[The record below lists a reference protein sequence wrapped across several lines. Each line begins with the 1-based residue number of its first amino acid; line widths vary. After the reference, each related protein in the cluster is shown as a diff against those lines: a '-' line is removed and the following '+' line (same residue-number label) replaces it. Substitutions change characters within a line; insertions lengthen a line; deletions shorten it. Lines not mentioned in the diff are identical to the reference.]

1 MDEFARETGAVFEA
15 AAVRVGA
22 FVGGWG
28 DEGVEEVAAGCMVSL
43 EFCLLIAKDLLCIVD
58 LNHVEPA
65 GNSPLDRSN
74 KSLLHVFNVIY
85 RHLLGERQLL
95 AIRNGTG
102 CICIVRPAI
111 DLFSSDG
118 SRAQPL
124 PHFGVSVL
132 IHR

>member
-1 MDEFARETGAVFEA
+1 MYEFARETGAVLEA
-15 AAVRVGA
+15 AAVGVGA

-28 DEGVEEVAAGCMVSL
+28 DEGVEEIAAGFMVSL
-43 EFCLLIAKDLLCIVD
+43 KFCPLIAKDLLCIVD

-74 KSLLHVFNVIY
+74 KSLLHVFNIIY
-85 RHLLGERQLL
+85 RHLLWERQLL
-95 AIRNGTG
+95 AIRNCTG

-111 DLFSSDG
+111 DLFGGDG

-124 PHFGVSVL
+124 AHFGVSVP
-132 IHR
+132 I